1 MRLAV
6 GVFFFFWRRV
16 VLALAFEPLPWR
28 GRRAGEVVEE
38 GCACHRACGGCGA
51 VAGAMVRAHAPLA
64 SEVATSRF
72 LAQRRA
78 ERAAEAAR
86 AAAEAARA
94 EEEDARAAAE
104 RDAAATARTFSV
116 TAARAGAGAAA
127 EGESKPRP
135 RELTVSVDGIRCE
148 GGGARGW
155 FVPSAEVYRADASD
169 SGRALALTVLKTI
182 TYECASPQEADELVR
197 SVKQWGMGKRELVD
211 ADTLGGELTTLAAI
225 EAGVRPLRERRAA
238 LAAQV
243 RALQAELLGDDVKL
257 TDTSPVT

>member
-1 MRLAV
+1 MEKWERNAS
-6 GVFFFFWRRV
+6 GSGSVFFFFWRRV

-28 GRRAGEVVEE
+28 GRRAGEVVE
-38 GCACHRACGGCGA
+38 GCACHRAYGGCGA

-78 ERAAEAAR
+78 ER
-86 AAAEAARA
+86 AAEAARA

-169 SGRALALTVLKTI
+169 SGRALALTVLETI
-182 TYECASPQEADELVR
+182 AYECTSPQEADELVR